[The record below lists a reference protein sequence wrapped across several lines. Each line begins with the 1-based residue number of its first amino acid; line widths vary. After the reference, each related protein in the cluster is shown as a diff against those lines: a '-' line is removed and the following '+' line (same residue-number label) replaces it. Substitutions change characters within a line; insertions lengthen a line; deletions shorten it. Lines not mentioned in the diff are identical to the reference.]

1 MKRLIILL
9 TFGTLFVNFLNAQ
22 NRPTSQ
28 TNTSLN
34 FENFL
39 SGVKCTEIQVTPEQY
54 KNLQA
59 AIFDYKNYDE
69 TEGAPYFGLLI
80 YLKSLKFENIVYS
93 QNTTSIDNVMTSLCD
108 KVKIYITADFIYNY
122 YINLSLVFESCNGD
136 RFIFKSDKH
145 ISSNSS
151 VNELTNSFSKLF
163 ISMYGYLKPK
173 YSSYNRLDLS
183 RNQLGWNEYK
193 LKEHWIKNGIDELE
207 GIYEISTASS
217 NQPRYKVALFKTV
230 EGYNLIYLSG
240 ATYTN
245 DWDEG
250 ELKAILIPTATSN
263 FFKTKWYMANKTVND
278 EWYISF
284 EQGIMKLID
293 GGDNS
298 LYVKMYPTANDNLKP
313 KGASGTGT
321 GVAIASNGLIVTNY
335 HVIAGAST
343 IKVKGINGDFS
354 KSYIAKV
361 LTFDE
366 KNDLAIIKIDDVS
379 FSTLGTP
386 PFCIKSV
393 TSEVGSDIFVLGY
406 PLTATM
412 GDEIKLTNGIISAKS
427 GFQGD
432 ITSYQMTAAI
442 QPGNSGAPL
451 FDKNGYLI
459 GVVNSKHIGAES
471 VGYAIKSSYLKNL
484 IESLTP
490 TPKLTTQNL
499 LIGKPLT
506 EQVKLI
512 KKFVYI
518 IETE

>member
-1 MKRLIILL
+1 MKRLLLITIL
-9 TFGTLFVNFLNAQ
+9 FLQVSSLLAQ
-22 NRPTSQ
+22 EKPTSQ
-28 TNTSLN
+28 TNYSLD
-34 FENFL
+34 FATFL
-39 SGVKCTEIQVTPEQY
+39 SGVEYAQMVPSERVSGYINSESFKGYMGNAVMGI
-54 KNLQA
+54 
-59 AIFDYKNYDE
+59 KNYIE
-69 TEGAPYFGLLI
+69 AMGFTIILNNTTYNI
-80 YLKSLKFENIVYS
+80 KSQCDIVNIVFDFEFVYISWDNKYFKNISYTFITCNNDKFVFNSYKTINYS
-93 QNTTSIDNVMTSLCD
+93 NFDNQT
-108 KVKIYITADFIYNY
+108 DFY
-122 YINLSLVFESCNGD
+122 
-136 RFIFKSDKH
+136 
-145 ISSNSS
+145 
-151 VNELTNSFSKLF
+151 NSFLNCYK
-163 ISMYGYLKPK
+163 YKKPS
-173 YSSYNRLDLS
+173 YSSYNKLKLK
-183 RNQLGWNEYK
+183 RNSTSWSENK
-193 LKEHWIKNGIDELE
+193 LKENWKKNGIDQLE
-207 GIYEISTASS
+207 GIYEKSSAST
-217 NQPRYKVALFKTV
+217 NQPRYKVGLVKTSD
-230 EGYNLIYLSG
+230 GYNLIYLSG
-240 ATYTN
+240 AVYTN

-250 ELKAILIPTATSN
+250 ELKATLIPTATSN
-263 FFKTKWYMANKTVND
+263 LFKTKWYMANKTINE
-278 EWYISF
+278 EWYMSF
-284 EQGIMKLID
+284 EQGIINLLTD
-293 GGDNS
+293 GTKE
-298 LYVKMYPTANDNLKP
+298 LYIKMYPTANDNLKP

-335 HVIAGAST
+335 HVIDGANT
-343 IKVKGINGDFS
+343 INVKGINGDFS

-386 PFCIKSV
+386 PFSIKSV

-432 ITSYQMTAAI
+432 ITSYQMTAPI

-459 GVVNSKHIGAES
+459 GIVNAKHLGAENA
-471 VGYAIKSSYLKNL
+471 GYAIKSSYLNNL

-490 TPKLTTQNL
+490 IPKLTTQNL

-518 IETE
+518 IEVN